1 MSVLFGVMEEEQERL
16 KEVSALYEARLTSL
30 PRGGLRM
37 RKRGDKIYVY
47 LQYRDGVI
55 VRNRYI
61 GVDGSAAVKALQKQ
75 LLERKTV
82 QGFLRSAK
90 TDLRILARVRR
101 AKRKG

>member
-1 MSVLFGVMEEEQERL
+1 MSILFGVMDEELERL
-16 KEVSALYEARLTSL
+16 KQVKVLYEERLTKL
-30 PRGGLRM
+30 PKGGLRL
-37 RKRGDKIYVY
+37 RRRGEKTYVY
-47 LQYRDGVI
+47 LQYRDENH
-55 VRNRYI
+55 VRTRYI
-61 GVDGSAAVKALQKQ
+61 GIAGCAKVKALEKQ

>member
-1 MSVLFGVMEEEQERL
+1 MSVLFGVMEEEEERL
-16 KEVSALYEARLTSL
+16 KQVKVLYEERLKKL
-30 PRGGLRM
+30 PKGTLRI
-37 RKRGDKIYVY
+37 RQRGDKTYVY
-47 LQYRDGVI
+47 LHYRDDKLVRTRYVGVE
-55 VRNRYI
+55 
-61 GVDGSAAVKALQKQ
+61 GSAPVKTLQKQ